1 MDRRQTLKTGLVL
14 MVTAT
19 AASIYRPV
27 KAKEFIGGTT
37 WKSPLTQRPR
47 QVKAGQLVYFTAAE
61 ASLLG
66 AIHDR
71 LIPADELGIGA
82 VEAGCVTFVD
92 HQLAGPYGRAESNY
106 KLGPYKQGTPEQGNQ
121 SPLTPADIYRKGLAE
136 LDAYAAQHLG
146 GAFATLSHE
155 KQEQYLEALE
165 RGAIAFR
172 SVDSKSLF
180 ALLLQNVKEGYLA
193 DPVYGG
199 NKGMVGWKM
208 IGFPGARYDYR
219 DYLDRIGKVITIA
232 PVSLMGDV

>member
-14 MVTAT
+14 VTTAT

-27 KAKEFIGGTT
+27 RAKEFIGGTT

-47 QVKAGQLVYFTAAE
+47 QVTAGTLVYFTPAE
-61 ASLLG
+61 AALLS

-71 LIPADELGIGA
+71 LIPGDELGIGA

-106 KLGPYKQGTPEQGNQ
+106 KLGPYKPGTPEQGNQ
-121 SPLTPADIYRKGLAE
+121 SPLTPAEIYRKGLVE
-136 LDAYAAQHLG
+136 LDAYAVKNLG
-146 GAFATLSHE
+146 GAFATLPHD
-155 KQEQYLEALE
+155 KQDHYLEGLE
-165 RGAIAFR
+165 SGAIKFHL
-172 SVDSKSLF
+172 VDSKSFF

-193 DPVYGG
+193 DPIYGG

>member
-14 MVTAT
+14 ITTAT

-47 QVKAGQLVYFTAAE
+47 QVVAGTLVYFTAAE
-61 ASLLG
+61 AALLT

-71 LIPADELGIGA
+71 LIPADALGIGA

-106 KLGPYKQGTPEQGNQ
+106 KLGPYKKGTPQQGNQ
-121 SPLTPADIYRKGLAE
+121 SPLTPAEIYRKGLAE
-136 LDAYAAQHLG
+136 LDRYAGQHLG
-146 GAFATLSHE
+146 AAFATLAHDQ
-155 KQEQYLEALE
+155 QEHFLEGLE
-165 RGAIAFR
+165 NGSIPFQQ
-172 SVDSKSLF
+172 VDSKSFF

-193 DPVYGG
+193 DPIYGG